1 MKSIIFFNN
10 KGGVG
15 KTTTVYHVAWMLSEL
30 GIKTIAIDLD
40 PQSNL
45 TSMFLTPERLENIYD
60 KNLPITILDSIN
72 PVVSGDPYNPVHI
85 EIINDNLGLILGN
98 LSLSIF
104 EDKLSDAWL
113 KALGGD
119 SYSFRL
125 TSIFN
130 TIIKDAVSQK
140 NAEIVLID
148 VGPNLGAINRAVT
161 ISSDYIIMPVAS
173 DLFSLQG
180 IKNLGLTL
188 SKWKKDWTQR
198 KEQKPDNISF
208 QIPEGESKPI
218 GYIVMQYSAKESRPV
233 KSYLK
238 WANRI
243 PSVFS
248 EFVLGRNT
256 QTSSV
261 EDDGYCIALLKHYRS
276 LAPMSMEAH
285 KPIFLLKPADGAI
298 GAHVYAVQKSYE
310 EFKILTETIL
320 NNSRLAYHAEPN
332 MLSRLEHCAI
342 KSVQIFFTNDILSI
356 AEKLDKLTFNHHQKK
371 NNRQ

>member
-1 MKSIIFFNN
+1 
-10 KGGVG
+10 
-15 KTTTVYHVAWMLSEL
+15 MLSEL

-45 TSMFLTPERLENIYD
+45 TSMFLTPERLETIYD
-60 KNLPITILDSIN
+60 NNLPITILDSIN
-72 PVVSGDPYNPVHI
+72 PVVSGDPYQAVHI
-85 EIINDNLGLILGN
+85 EVINDNLGLILGN

-113 KALGGD
+113 KSLGGD

-130 TIIKDAVSQK
+130 TIINDAVKQFD
-140 NAEIVLID
+140 AEIVLID

-180 IKNLGLTL
+180 IKNLGQTLT
-188 SKWKKDWTQR
+188 KWKKDWAQR
-198 KEQKPDNISF
+198 KEQKPTNITF
-208 QIPEGESKPI
+208 EIPDKNALPM
-218 GYIVMQYSAKESRPV
+218 GYIIMQYSAKESRPV

-248 EFVLGRNT
+248 EFVLGNDSVV
-256 QTSSV
+256 SSV
-261 EDDGYCIALLKHYRS
+261 ELDSNCIYLLKHYRS
-276 LAPMSMEAH
+276 LAPMSMESH

-298 GAHVYAVQKSYE
+298 GAHVYAVQKSYV
-310 EFKILTETIL
+310 EFESLTRSI
-320 NNSRLAYHAEPN
+320 
-332 MLSRLEHCAI
+332 LSRL
-342 KSVQIFFTNDILSI
+342 
-356 AEKLDKLTFNHHQKK
+356 
-371 NNRQ
+371 

>member
-45 TSMFLTPERLENIYD
+45 TSMFLTPERLEEVYERD
-60 KNLPITILDSIN
+60 LSLTILDSIN
-72 PVVSGDPYNPVHI
+72 PVVSGEPYKPVHI
-85 EIINDNLGLILGN
+85 ENISDNLGLILGN
-98 LSLSIF
+98 LSLSVF

-113 KALGGD
+113 KSLGGD
-119 SYSFRL
+119 AYAFKL

-130 TIIKDAVSQK
+130 TIINDAVSRFG
-140 NAEIVLID
+140 AEIVLID

-161 ISSDYIIMPVAS
+161 ISSDFIIMPVAS

-180 IKNLGLTL
+180 IKNLGQTL
-188 SKWKKDWTQR
+188 QKWKIDWQDRVQR
-198 KEQKPDNISF
+198 KPKDIAFE
-208 QIPEGESKPI
+208 IPSKNSTPI
-218 GYIVMQYSAKESRPV
+218 GYIVMQYSAKESSPV

-243 PSVFS
+243 PAIFS
-248 EFVLGRNT
+248 EYVLGNKLDVK
-256 QTSSV
+256 SV
-261 EDDGYCIALLKHYRS
+261 DNDNNCIALLKHYRS
-276 LAPMSMEAH
+276 LAPMSMESN

-298 GAHVYAVQKSYE
+298 GAHLYAVQKSYE
-310 EFKILTETIL
+310 EFKSLTINIL
-320 NNSRLAYHAEPN
+320 NK
-332 MLSRLEHCAI
+332 C
-342 KSVQIFFTNDILSI
+342 K
-356 AEKLDKLTFNHHQKK
+356 
-371 NNRQ
+371 

>member
-30 GIKTIAIDLD
+30 GIKTIAVDLD
-40 PQSNL
+40 RQSNL
-45 TSMFLTPERLENIYD
+45 TSMFLTPERLEDVYEN
-60 KNLPITILDSIN
+60 NLPITILDSIN
-72 PVVSGDPYNPVHI
+72 PVVSGDPYQPVHI
-85 EIINDNLGLILGN
+85 EVINDNLGLILGN

-113 KALGGD
+113 KSLGGD

-130 TIIKDAVSQK
+130 TIINDAVAQF

-180 IKNLGLTL
+180 IKNLGQTL
-188 SKWKKDWTQR
+188 NKWKKDWAQR
-198 KEQKPDNISF
+198 KEQKPSNITF
-208 QIPEGESKPI
+208 QIPNKNALPC

-233 KSYLK
+233 KSYLR

-248 EFVLGRNT
+248 EFVLGKNS
-256 QTSSV
+256 QINSV
-261 EDDGYCIALLKHYRS
+261 ENDSHCIALLKHYRS
-276 LAPMSMEAH
+276 LAPMSMESH

-310 EFKILTETIL
+310 EFEALTKKIIE
-320 NNSRLAYHAEPN
+320 RC
-332 MLSRLEHCAI
+332 R
-342 KSVQIFFTNDILSI
+342 
-356 AEKLDKLTFNHHQKK
+356 
-371 NNRQ
+371 

>member
-1 MKSIIFFNN
+1 MRTITFFNN

-30 GIKTIAIDLD
+30 GIKSIAIDLD

-45 TSMFLTPERLENIYD
+45 TSMFLTDERLENVYEN
-60 KNLPITILDSIN
+60 NLPVTILDAIT
-72 PVVSGDPYNPVHI
+72 PVVNGDPATPVHI
-85 EIINDNLGLILGN
+85 EEINENLGLIMGN
-98 LSLSIF
+98 LTLSTF
-104 EDKLSDAWL
+104 EDVLSDAWL
-113 KALGGD
+113 KCLD
-119 SYSFRL
+119 SQVYPFRL
-125 TSIFN
+125 TSIFK
-130 TIIKDAVSQK
+130 TIIEEAAQQF

-180 IKNLGLTL
+180 IKNLGTTL
-188 SKWKKDWTQR
+188 NLWKKQWDQR
-198 KEQKPDNISF
+198 KQLKPQNLTIR
-208 QIPEGESKPI
+208 IPENNTNPV

-243 PSVFS
+243 PDIFR
-248 EFVLGRNT
+248 EFVLGNSNEKT
-256 QTSSV
+256 VSV
-261 EDDGYCIALLKHYRS
+261 DDDVNCIALLKHFRS

-298 GAHVYAVQKSYE
+298 GAHVYAVKQSYE
-310 EFKILTETIL
+310 EFENLTGKIL
-320 NNSRLAYHAEPN
+320 
-332 MLSRLEHCAI
+332 
-342 KSVQIFFTNDILSI
+342 
-356 AEKLDKLTFNHHQKK
+356 EKCP
-371 NNRQ
+371 

>member
-30 GIKTIAIDLD
+30 GVKTVAVDLD

-45 TSMFLTPERLENIYD
+45 TSMFLTPERLEDVYENE
-60 KNLPITILDSIN
+60 LPITILDSIN
-72 PVVSGDPYNPVHI
+72 PVVSGDPYKPIHI
-85 EIINDNLGLILGN
+85 ENINDNLGLILGN

-113 KALGGD
+113 KSLGGD

-130 TIIKDAVSQK
+130 TIINDAVNQF
-140 NAEIVLID
+140 NAEVVLID

-161 ISSDYIIMPVAS
+161 ISSDFIIMPVAS

-180 IKNLGLTL
+180 IKNLGQTLT
-188 SKWKKDWTQR
+188 KWKKDWAQR
-198 KEQKPDNISF
+198 KEQQPTNVSF
-208 QIPEGESKPI
+208 QIPVKDALPL

-233 KSYLK
+233 KSYLR

-243 PSVFS
+243 PSFFA
-248 EFVLGRNT
+248 EFVLGERSQIT
-256 QTSSV
+256 SV
-261 EDDGYCIALLKHYRS
+261 EQDDNCLALLKHYRS

-298 GAHVYAVQKSYE
+298 GAHVYAVNKSYD
-310 EFKILTETIL
+310 EFESLTKIIM
-320 NNSRLAYHAEPN
+320 SRSH
-332 MLSRLEHCAI
+332 
-342 KSVQIFFTNDILSI
+342 
-356 AEKLDKLTFNHHQKK
+356 
-371 NNRQ
+371 

>member
-30 GIKTIAIDLD
+30 GVKTIAIDLD

-45 TSMFLTPERLENIYD
+45 TSMFLTPERLEEIYEN
-60 KNLPITILDSIN
+60 NLPITILDSIN
-72 PVVSGDPYNPVHI
+72 PVVSGDPYQPVHI
-85 EIINDNLGLILGN
+85 ENISDNLGLILGN
-98 LSLSIF
+98 LSLSVF

-113 KALGGD
+113 KSLGGD

-130 TIIKDAVSQK
+130 TIFNEAANKF
-140 NAEIVLID
+140 NAEILLID

-180 IKNLGLTL
+180 IKNLGQTL
-188 SKWKKDWTQR
+188 KKWRIDWNDR
-198 KEQKPDNISF
+198 LARKPDNISF
-208 QIPEGESKPI
+208 EIPSKESKPI
-218 GYIVMQYSAKESRPV
+218 GYIVMQYSAKESKPV
-233 KSYLK
+233 KSYLR

-243 PSVFS
+243 PLVFA
-248 EFVLGRNT
+248 EFVLGSVTDVNDVEQDRN
-256 QTSSV
+256 
-261 EDDGYCIALLKHYRS
+261 CIALLKHYRS
-276 LAPMSMEAH
+276 LAPMSMESH
-285 KPIFLLKPADGAI
+285 KPIFLLKPANGAI

-310 EFKILTETIL
+310 EFESLTNNILKYC
-320 NNSRLAYHAEPN
+320 N
-332 MLSRLEHCAI
+332 
-342 KSVQIFFTNDILSI
+342 
-356 AEKLDKLTFNHHQKK
+356 
-371 NNRQ
+371 

>member
-1 MKSIIFFNN
+1 MRSIIFFNN

-30 GIKTIAIDLD
+30 KIKTLAIDLD

-45 TSMFLTPERLENIYD
+45 TSMFLTSERLEEVYD

-72 PVVSGDPYNPVHI
+72 PVVSGDAYQQIHI
-85 EIINDNLGLILGN
+85 EQITDNLGLIMGN

-104 EDKLSDAWL
+104 EDNLSDAWL
-113 KALGGD
+113 KCLNSE
-119 SYSFRL
+119 SYSFKL

-130 TIIKDAVSQK
+130 TIINDATHQF

-180 IKNLGLTL
+180 IKNLGVTL
-188 SKWKKDWTQR
+188 NIWKKQWKQR
-198 KEQKPDNISF
+198 KDLKPQNISF
-208 QIPEGESKPI
+208 EIPDKASSPN

-233 KSYLK
+233 KSYLR

-243 PSVFS
+243 PSVFA
-248 EFVLGRNT
+248 EFVLGKNSKIT
-256 QTSSV
+256 SV
-261 EDDGYCIALLKHYRS
+261 ENDSYCIALLKHYRS

-298 GAHVYAVQKSYE
+298 GAHVYAVQKCYE
-310 EFKILTETIL
+310 EFKILTEKIL
-320 NNSRLAYHAEPN
+320 QR
-332 MLSRLEHCAI
+332 C
-342 KSVQIFFTNDILSI
+342 K
-356 AEKLDKLTFNHHQKK
+356 
-371 NNRQ
+371 

>member
-1 MKSIIFFNN
+1 MAMRTITFFNN

-45 TSMFLTPERLENIYD
+45 TSMFLTDERLEEIYENNSPNTVLD
-60 KNLPITILDSIN
+60 AITPIVN
-72 PVVSGDPYNPVHI
+72 GDPAIPVHI
-85 EIINDNLGLILGN
+85 ERINDNLGVILGN
-98 LSLSIF
+98 LALSTF
-104 EDKLSDAWL
+104 EDTLSDAWL
-113 KALGGD
+113 KCLNGEI
-119 SYSFRL
+119 YSFRI
-125 TSIFN
+125 TSIFK
-130 TIIKDAVSQK
+130 TIIDEAAQRF

-180 IKNLGLTL
+180 IKNLGTTL
-188 SKWKKDWTQR
+188 RIWRRQWDQR
-198 KEQKPDNISF
+198 KELRPQNLTVRTPDNNAS
-208 QIPEGESKPI
+208 PA
-218 GYIVMQYSAKESRPV
+218 GYMVMQYTAKESRPV

-243 PSVFS
+243 PNVFN
-248 EFVLGRNT
+248 EYVLGIENVKIA
-256 QTSSV
+256 SV
-261 EDDGYCIALLKHYRS
+261 EVDNNCIVLLKHYRS

-298 GAHVYAVQKSYE
+298 GAHVYAAQKSYE
-310 EFKILTETIL
+310 EFKALTQKMLEKCPEVE
-320 NNSRLAYHAEPN
+320 RL
-332 MLSRLEHCAI
+332 
-342 KSVQIFFTNDILSI
+342 
-356 AEKLDKLTFNHHQKK
+356 
-371 NNRQ
+371 

>member
-30 GIKTIAIDLD
+30 GIKTIAVDLD

-45 TSMFLTPERLENIYD
+45 TSMFLTPERLEEIYEN
-60 KNLPITILDSIN
+60 NLPITILDSIN
-72 PVVSGDPYNPVHI
+72 PVVSGDPYQPVHI
-85 EIINDNLGLILGN
+85 ENINENLGLILGN

-113 KALGGD
+113 KSLGGD

-130 TIIKDAVSQK
+130 TIFNEAAHKYR
-140 NAEIVLID
+140 AEILLID

-180 IKNLGLTL
+180 IKNLGQTL
-188 SKWKKDWTQR
+188 NNWKIDWQDRMQR
-198 KEQKPDNISF
+198 KPANVTFE
-208 QIPEGESKPI
+208 IPSKESKPI
-218 GYIVMQYSAKESRPV
+218 GYIVMQYSAKESKPV
-233 KSYLK
+233 KSYLR

-248 EFVLGRNT
+248 EFVFGNLSNIN
-256 QTSSV
+256 SV
-261 EDDGYCIALLKHYRS
+261 EDDSNCIALLKHYRS
-276 LAPMSMEAH
+276 LAPMSMESH

-298 GAHVYAVQKSYE
+298 GAHTYAVQKSYD
-310 EFKILTETIL
+310 EFESLTKNILK
-320 NNSRLAYHAEPN
+320 
-332 MLSRLEHCAI
+332 HC
-342 KSVQIFFTNDILSI
+342 N
-356 AEKLDKLTFNHHQKK
+356 
-371 NNRQ
+371 

>member
-15 KTTTVYHVAWMLSEL
+15 KTTTVYHLAWMLSEL
-30 GIKTIAIDLD
+30 GIKTIAVDLD

-45 TSMFLTPERLENIYD
+45 TSMFLTPERLENVYEN
-60 KNLPITILDSIN
+60 NLPITILDSIN
-72 PVVSGDPYNPVHI
+72 PVVSGDPYQQIHI
-85 EIINDNLGLILGN
+85 EPINENLGLILGN
-98 LSLSIF
+98 LSLSTF
-104 EDKLSDAWL
+104 EDKLSDGWL
-113 KALGGD
+113 KCLGGD
-119 SYSFRL
+119 SYSFKL

-130 TIIKDAVSQK
+130 TIINDATKQF

-180 IKNLGLTL
+180 IKNLGVTL
-188 SKWKKDWTQR
+188 NIWKKQWKQR
-198 KEQKPDNISF
+198 QDLKPENISF
-208 QIPEGESKPI
+208 EIPDKNSSPC

-233 KSYLK
+233 KSYLR

-243 PSVFS
+243 PSVFA
-248 EFVLGRNT
+248 EFVLGNNSNIT
-256 QTSSV
+256 SV
-261 EDDGYCIALLKHYRS
+261 EDDNYCIALLKHYRS

-298 GAHVYAVQKSYE
+298 GAHVYAVQRCYD
-310 EFKILTETIL
+310 EFKTLTEKIL
-320 NNSRLAYHAEPN
+320 Q
-332 MLSRLEHCAI
+332 HC
-342 KSVQIFFTNDILSI
+342 K
-356 AEKLDKLTFNHHQKK
+356 
-371 NNRQ
+371 